1 MESVMLRDVSTVPDD
16 ISSGEPLTPPR
27 PPALTVADLHQSLG
41 PNSTRVIGGTTA
53 DADAEVLRNI
63 VLVIKSDE
71 RRRLCWRLLLLFSLF
86 PITFSWMLA
95 FYMYYAQRMSG
106 IEELAKGGIRHM
118 IRLEGDQWSRYV
130 GHIFTDSP
138 RQMRKASTK
147 WLLARGYGHLLLAP
161 QGFLLDALLGMNYK
175 NITVV
180 HTEVIGA
187 PNGVDLMLRAWFRK
201 RIVVITTD
209 ESINMKN
216 GPLKFDIFLPPQMST
231 EHITSLSNLIMLE
244 STCGPLF

>member
-130 GHIFTDSP
+130 GH
-138 RQMRKASTK
+138 
-147 WLLARGYGHLLLAP
+147 LLLAP